1 VNEAI
6 LILTSIDDYDY
17 STTIVLVLPTVER
30 VAAEASVAA
39 ETEIRCKMDYTGV
52 DCDGG
57 GGDYDARDDDGF
69 YLLMRTTRMKTKW
82 TTMMSSMRSLLPVV
96 AAVESEP
103 DDFVVVVGGSIARL
117 RPIDSVSGS
126 NRPMRPLRTVRI
138 GSDLT
143 EALRREIAVN
153 HCCFLESMCLYF
165 NIVC

>member
-1 VNEAI
+1 
-6 LILTSIDDYDY
+6 
-17 STTIVLVLPTVER
+17 
-30 VAAEASVAA
+30 
-39 ETEIRCKMDYTGV
+39 
-52 DCDGG
+52 
-57 GGDYDARDDDGF
+57 
-69 YLLMRTTRMKTKW
+69 
-82 TTMMSSMRSLLPVV
+82 MMSLMRSLLPVV

-103 DDFVVVVGGSIARL
+103 DDFVVVVVVGGSIARL

>member
-1 VNEAI
+1 M
-6 LILTSIDDYDY
+6 
-17 STTIVLVLPTVER
+17 
-30 VAAEASVAA
+30 EASVAA

-69 YLLMRTTRMKTKW
+69 YLLMMKTRMRTKR
-82 TTMMSSMRSLLPVV
+82 TMMMSSMRSLLPVV

-103 DDFVVVVGGSIARL
+103 DDFVVVVVGGSIARL

-126 NRPMRPLRTVRI
+126 NKPMRPLRTARI
-138 GSDLT
+138 DSDLT